1 MERFKSFTSDDRK
14 VWGGGRGTGD
24 GSVEVGVIVDF
35 SLLSAV
41 NTQSGKGGG
50 VL

>member
-1 MERFKSFTSDDRK
+1 MIERCG
-14 VWGGGRGTGD
+14 VVEEGLGV
-24 GSVEVGVIVDF
+24 GSVEVGAIVDF

-50 VL
+50 VS

>member
-1 MERFKSFTSDDRK
+1 MTERCGA
-14 VWGGGRGTGD
+14 VEEGLGV

-50 VL
+50 VS